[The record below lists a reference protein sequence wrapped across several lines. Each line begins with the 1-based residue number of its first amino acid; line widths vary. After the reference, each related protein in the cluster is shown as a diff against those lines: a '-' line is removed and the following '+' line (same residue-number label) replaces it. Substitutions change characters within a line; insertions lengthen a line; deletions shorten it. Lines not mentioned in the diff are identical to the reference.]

1 MNEEE
6 KNQNT
11 MEAEDRSLD
20 EKIYRAMVELG
31 WVFPQTI
38 EEVEIAEEQMD
49 QETTPPQTRLPTA
62 KDILKRMA
70 AANSSAL
77 GAEQTQEK
85 QPLLPMLRQRARMK
99 ASAIAE
105 SLEVTVTFLS
115 DISSYSGVIPLRPRK
130 EIARLAKIRLP
141 GITEQDVLDSF
152 THKGQTWE
160 FAHQTVD
167 TEKVATAW
175 ENCIEQLGQE
185 GADSFQTFEQRTMA
199 IAQQRTLGMKRTRN

>member
-20 EKIYRAMVELG
+20 EKIYRAMVEMG

-49 QETTPPQTRLPTA
+49 PETTPPQTRLPTA
-62 KDILKRMA
+62 KDILKRIA
-70 AANSSAL
+70 AANSSSLA
-77 GAEQTQEK
+77 AEQTQEK

-115 DISSYSGVIPLRPRK
+115 DISSYSRVIPLRPRK

-152 THKGQTWE
+152 THNSYQPIAAFRDLPFE
-160 FAHQTVD
+160 EENID
-167 TEKVATAW
+167 YEKIVLRSDMS
-175 ENCIEQLGQE
+175 EER
-185 GADSFQTFEQRTMA
+185 QRYWLSLVREDQA
-199 IAQQRTLGMKRTRN
+199 KDDRN

>member
-20 EKIYRAMVELG
+20 EKIYRAMVGLG

-49 QETTPPQTRLPTA
+49 QETTQPHTGLPTA
-62 KDILKRMA
+62 EDILKRMA
-70 AANSSAL
+70 TANFSAL
-77 GAEQTQEK
+77 ATEQPREK
-85 QPLLPMLRQRARMK
+85 QSLLPMLRQRARMK

-105 SLEVTVTFLS
+105 SLGVTVTFLS
-115 DISSYSGVIPLRPRK
+115 DISSHSGVIPLRPRK
-130 EIARLAKIRLP
+130 EIARLAKVSLP

-152 THKGQTWE
+152 SHNSYQPIAAFRDLPFE
-160 FAHQTVD
+160 EENID
-167 TEKVATAW
+167 YEKIVLRSDMSEERKQYWLSLAK
-175 ENCIEQLGQE
+175 EE
-185 GADSFQTFEQRTMA
+185 
-199 IAQQRTLGMKRTRN
+199 